1 MKTGFLKSS
10 IFSFILMLFT
20 ASVMAAQEGRVLD
33 REPKRFGDYEVLFSA
48 FPSTFLT
55 PDVAKAAGLKR
66 GPRTGLVNIAVRNV
80 KSSDAGKAVKA
91 TFEGSKSINILGQ
104 QAGLNFKEINEG
116 ENAIYYMADFR
127 FSHEE
132 MIRFDISVKPEG
144 SGRTHRFQFR
154 QQFYEEGRK

>member
-1 MKTGFLKSS
+1 MKKYVSQ
-10 IFSFILMLFT
+10 FSLFT
-20 ASVMAAQEGRVLD
+20 LLWAFVVGAMAAQEGRMLD
-33 REPKRFGDYEVLFSA
+33 REPKRFGDYEVSFSA

-55 PDVAKAAGLKR
+55 PDIAKAAKLKR

-80 KSSDAGKAVKA
+80 KNSESGKAVKA
-91 TFEGSKSINILGQ
+91 TFAGSKSVNILGQ
-104 QAGLNFKEINEG
+104 QAALEFKEIDEG
-116 ENAIYYMADFR
+116 ENAIYYLADFR

-154 QQFYEEGRK
+154 QQFYEDGK